1 MLRGTCVALMPISTF
16 NEDVASR
23 KLTAWPIADA
33 NIHRIL
39 TLGQQADRRPSA
51 AIDEVA
57 QIMGAEV
64 RALAESGVFSLP
76 GGSTVAARAPR
87 QKKTRNQERE

>member
-1 MLRGTCVALMPISTF
+1 MALMPISTF
-16 NEDVASR
+16 HEDVAAG
-23 KLTAWPIADA
+23 KLAAWPIADA

-39 TLGQQADRRPSA
+39 TLGQQTDRRPSA

-57 QIMGAEV
+57 QIMGAEI

-76 GGSTVAARAPR
+76 GGNTVAAREPR
-87 QKKTRNQERE
+87 QKKTRNQEKDSA